1 MGLFNKK
8 HSKTFPKEMDKQIN
22 RKIARKKNIIKLT
35 SCRTT
40 YIWILWAFVG
50 NLLRR
55 KKDVLYLTLVHFWS
69 SGCVTKSRKEKM
81 PERLKNSYFFSDEK
95 F

>member
-8 HSKTFPKEMDKQIN
+8 HSKTFSKEMDKQI
-22 RKIARKKNIIKLT
+22 KKKIIKLT

-40 YIWILWAFVG
+40 YIWVLWAFVG

-55 KKDVLYLTLVHFWS
+55 KKGGALFNTRSFLVFWMWNKKQK
-69 SGCVTKSRKEKM
+69 GENARETKKFI
-81 PERLKNSYFFSDEK
+81 FFLR
-95 F
+95 

>member
-22 RKIARKKNIIKLT
+22 RKIARQKKIIKLT

-40 YIWILWAFVG
+40 YIWV
-50 NLLRR
+50 LLGIRW
-55 KKDVLYLTLVHFWS
+55 KLVAE
-69 SGCVTKSRKEKM
+69 KE
-81 PERLKNSYFFSDEK
+81 RWCSI
-95 F
+95 

>member
-8 HSKTFPKEMDKQIN
+8 HSKTFSKEMDKQIN
-22 RKIARKKNIIKLT
+22 RKTARKKNIIKLT

-40 YIWILWAFVG
+40 YIWVLWAFVG

-55 KKDVLYLTLVHFWS
+55 EKGGALFNTRSFLVFWMCNKKQK
-69 SGCVTKSRKEKM
+69 GENARETK
-81 PERLKNSYFFSDEK
+81 K
-95 F
+95 FIFLLR